1 MKKDILTR
9 PFAAE
14 QVKQRPGQHGKTLS
28 YVDIAAVIDRLNE
41 AFEHRWDFEVVRHEV
56 HETEVVVLGKLTA
69 DAVTKMAFGGS
80 AITMDSQGML
90 VSVGDDLKA
99 ASSDALKKSASLLGI
114 ALELYGGAPSAAQE
128 DNRLRQGPSPGQHV
142 RQHVHN
148 APVAERLT
156 SRQLAAIHG
165 ASRRQG
171 LSREELGS
179 FIQKRTG
186 KPRPEQLTRAEA
198 SEVITSLS
206 GSFNGNGS
214 HS

>member
-9 PFAAE
+9 PFSPE
-14 QVKQRPGQHGKTLS
+14 QVKRRPGQHGKTLS

-80 AITMDSQGML
+80 AITMDGQGMV
-90 VSVGDDLKA
+90 VSIGDDLKA

-114 ALELYGGAPSAAQE
+114 ALELYGGGPSAVQE
-128 DNRLRQGPSPGQHV
+128 NNRVRQGPSPGQHA
-142 RQHVHN
+142 QN

-179 FIQKRTG
+179 FIQERTG
-186 KPRPEQLTRAEA
+186 KPRPEQLTRGEA

-214 HS
+214 PP